1 MRRGA
6 RGRAGSVQWRWLV
19 SLAVLAV
26 ALPSYPLRAATL
38 FGPGAAVSAGMALD
52 AADLAVIVNDADPLS
67 IRIAR
72 YYRARRRIPA
82 ANVVHVRLPPGPI
95 LASGQ
100 FARIKQE
107 ADARTPARV
116 QAYALAWTEPDRVGC
131 MSVTSA
137 FAFGFDRRFCASGCS
152 PTPVSPYF
160 DSNSHQ
166 PYSDF
171 HVRPAMLLA
180 ARDFAHAKAL
190 IDRGV
195 AADDSSPFGTA
206 YLLDTTDKQRDVRAS
221 TFVFASLFSGL
232 RVQVR
237 ILNADVLR
245 DRSDVLFYFTGLPRV
260 ADLGTLRFLPG
271 AIADHLT
278 SFGGELIDSPQ
289 MSSLAWLEAGATG
302 SYGTV
307 VEPCNFPAKF
317 PSVPIVMRRY
327 LAGETLIEAYWKS
340 VAEPSQGVFIGEP
353 LARPFRPYPDTRH
366 LAYHGARANRVGN

>member
-6 RGRAGSVQWRWLV
+6 QKRAREPGSPGPARGAQRRWL
-19 SLAVLAV
+19 ACFVLATA
-26 ALPSYPLRAATL
+26 ALPLHSVGARAAL
-38 FGPGAAVSAGMALD
+38 GAAQLG
-52 AADLAVIVNDADPLS
+52 VIVNDADPLS
-67 IRIAR
+67 VRIAR

-82 ANVVHVRLPPGPI
+82 ANVVHVRLPSGPI
-95 LASGQ
+95 LATEA
-100 FARIKQE
+100 FARIKE
-107 ADARTPARV
+107 EVDAHTPVRV
-116 QAYALAWTEPDRVGC
+116 QAYALAWTEPYRVGC

-137 FAFGFDRRFCASGCS
+137 FAYGFDQRFCASGCS
-152 PTPVSPYF
+152 PTPESPYF
-160 DSNSHQ
+160 DSASRR

-171 HVRPAMLLA
+171 HMRPAMMLA
-180 ARDFAHAKAL
+180 ARNFGQAKAL
-190 IDRGV
+190 IDRGI

-206 YLLDTTDKQRDVRAS
+206 YLLDTSDKQRDVRAS
-221 TFVFASLFSGL
+221 TFVSASLFSGL
-232 RVQVR
+232 RVQVQ
-237 ILNADVLR
+237 ILDANVLR
-245 DRSDVLFYFTGLPRV
+245 DRSDVLFYFTGVPQV

-278 SFGGELIDSPQ
+278 SFGGELIGSPQ
-289 MSSLAWLEAGATG
+289 MSSLEWLEAGATG

-353 LARPFRPYPDTRH
+353 LARPFGDDLLHASGR
-366 LAYHGARANRVGN
+366 